1 STNQQINSIVCKPE
15 INPYYL
21 ACILKSYGKDLV
33 NLTLNLGVQHVNLQ
47 MLRDF
52 KIPLP
57 DLNIQQKIV
66 AEIDALENQQKK
78 IQENIASL
86 QNEIASFISKT
97 AGGVT
102 KLQDITSKIGSGA
115 TPLGGEGVYKAEG
128 ITFIRSQN
136 VYDGFFTD
144 EGLAYIDDEQ
154 AKKLDNVSVE
164 ENDLL
169 FNITGAS
176 IARCCIVES
185 KYLPARVNQH
195 VAIIR
200 ANEKV
205 LPKYLQV
212 ILCSI
217 EYKGRLLDIGECATS
232 RQAITKSQLEN
243 FKIPL
248 PSIAEQK
255 KIVTTIEK
263 IESKIIWLEEQQ
275 ATLNKQKETV
285 LYNYL

>member
-1 STNQQINSIVCKPE
+1 MT
-15 INPYYL
+15 
-21 ACILKSYGKDLV
+21 
-33 NLTLNLGVQHVNLQ
+33 VQKKV
-47 MLRDF
+47 
-52 KIPLP
+52 IS
-57 DLNIQQKIV
+57 
-66 AEIDALENQQKK
+66 EIDILEKEQKK
-78 IQENIASL
+78 IQGNIVTS
-86 QNEIASFISKT
+86 QNEIASFISKVT
-97 AGGVT
+97 GATT

-144 EGLAYIDDEQ
+144 EGLAYIDDVQ

-176 IARCCIVES
+176 IARCCIVEN

-212 ILCSI
+212 ILCST
-217 EYKGRLLDIGECATS
+217 ENKNRLLDIGEGATS
-232 RQAITKSQLEN
+232 RQAITKAQLEN

-248 PSIAEQK
+248 PSITEQK
-255 KIVTTIEK
+255 KIIAAIEK
-263 IESKIIWLEEQQ
+263 IEAKITALEKQQ
-275 ATLNKQKETV
+275 IDIDKQKEMV
-285 LYNYL
+285 LNKYL